1 MCDLMREYAAPWVSF
16 YRLQHPVFHSITNL
30 PTWRRYCGNACDDN
44 SVTYLNLEKAASSCA
59 GSQSSLLKHSR
70 PVSLS
75 LSSTHSKHA
84 HTPRHREREREEAR
98 AREREKEKGER
109 GKGHSCVS
117 SSPGPFHLVIILTTP
132 TPPPLPFKNTTHT
145 SVLLDLVQQDWR
157 WRDRAEAEGWDGRE
171 KKECRGSVSHTHTLS
186 PHSCTHTHTC
196 YRQHATKETAD
207 SCSADRQAA
216 GGGTRLP
223 SPPLGLSAS
232 LAQDPHGLGVLIL
245 TIMTGPLQV
254 TSGPSDMHGS
264 IQKIANQKNHFIQDF
279 SDSFSLCLVY
289 QNPPRCSIWQNP
301 SHKAGLLICRK
312 EKNSS
317 G

>member
-1 MCDLMREYAAPWVSF
+1 MEGKKKS
-16 YRLQHPVFHSITNL
+16 
-30 PTWRRYCGNACDDN
+30 
-44 SVTYLNLEKAASSCA
+44 A
-59 GSQSSLLKHSR
+59 GA
-70 PVSLS
+70 LS
-75 LSSTHSKHA
+75 LTLTHSPHTLA
-84 HTPRHREREREEAR
+84 HTR
-98 AREREKEKGER
+98 AIASMRPKKLQIRVAQTGRQR
-109 GKGHSCVS
+109 G
-117 SSPGPFHLVIILTTP
+117 
-132 TPPPLPFKNTTHT
+132 
-145 SVLLDLVQQDWR
+145 
-157 WRDRAEAEGWDGRE
+157 
-171 KKECRGSVSHTHTLS
+171 
-186 PHSCTHTHTC
+186 
-196 YRQHATKETAD
+196 
-207 SCSADRQAA
+207 